1 MCCFSLSDLVVVSV
15 QDPIALYPLNSQY
28 QTQEAYNRQHM
39 GTTEA
44 NASLAP
50 RPDGKLRGSYQF
62 PGQEDSYIEFPNNGG
77 LNVKP
82 SITMLCW
89 VYMEISDASG
99 PLFS

>member
-50 RPDGKLRGSYQF
+50 SPSLAPGPDGKPRGSYQF

-82 SITMLCW
+82 SITM
-89 VYMEISDASG
+89 
-99 PLFS
+99 